1 MTLLHFRISHCAQ
14 NQLVKCVNSTICCYF
29 VMLGASSRAAQR
41 WKWLFVLKDWCWFG
55 VYAAETI
62 SLATKT
68 GVIRSVDSPSTLFL
82 TALVNIELN
91 SLLHKP
97 LMTSDSIFT
106 WLHSS
111 CLKAT
116 AMSWKLRNLINNESL
131 HFSSDVIVLLALI
144 QACYHLNIW
153 SGSRF
158 CPWWKHSHESQQ

>member
-1 MTLLHFRISHCAQ
+1 MALLYFRIGHCVQ
-14 NQLVKCVNSTICCYF
+14 NQLAKCVNSIIYLNF

-41 WKWLFVLKDWCWFG
+41 WKWLFVLKDWCRFG
-55 VYAAETI
+55 VCAAETI
-62 SLATKT
+62 SLAKQT

-91 SLLHKP
+91 SLLRKP

-131 HFSSDVIVLLALI
+131 HFSSDGIVLLALI

-153 SGSRF
+153 SGSRL
-158 CPWWKHSHESQQ
+158 CPRWRHLHDSQQ